1 MAAIDVSFNQAIMK
15 ITIVTVCYNAVDLI
29 GETIRSVLEQTYAD
43 IEYIVIDG
51 GSVDGTND
59 VIGKYKESI
68 SYVVSEADNGIYD
81 AMNKGIKAATGDFVN
96 FLNAGDVFCNS
107 RAVEDVVRG
116 IEKTGKS
123 CDVVYGDVMYK
134 YAFGKK
140 YVPSKPLTRIRYDM
154 VFSHQSV
161 FVQSGILKNRPF
173 SLKYKLAA
181 DYDFLLWAYLNGY
194 SFVQLSIP
202 VSIVDVTDGATNSN
216 FVKSRKESFE
226 IQLSYG
232 GNRLLCYSWFLW
244 TVIYFKIVTVIKR
257 YFPKSILKR
266 LISNHNG

>member
-1 MAAIDVSFNQAIMK
+1 MVAIDASYNQGIMK
-15 ITIVTVCYNAVDLI
+15 ITVVTVCYNAVNLI
-29 GETIRSVLEQTYAD
+29 EQTIRSVLEQTYTD
-43 IEYIVIDG
+43 IEYVVIDG

-68 SYVVSEADNGIYD
+68 SYVVSEPDNGIYD
-81 AMNKGIKAATGDFVN
+81 AMNKGINVSTGDFIN

-107 RAVEDVVRG
+107 RVVEDVVHG
-116 IEKTGKS
+116 IKKTCKP
-123 CDVVYGDVMYK
+123 CEVVYGDVMYK

-140 YVPSKPLTRIRYDM
+140 YVPSKLLTKIRYDM

-161 FVQSGILKNRPF
+161 FVQSEILKNRPF
-173 SLKYKLAA
+173 SLNYRLAA
-181 DYDFLLWAYLNGY
+181 DYDFLLWAYLNGC
-194 SFVQLSIP
+194 SFVQLSMP
-202 VSIVDVTDGATNSN
+202 VSIVDVTGGATNSN

-244 TVIYFKIVTVIKR
+244 TVIYFKVVTVIKR
-257 YFPKSILKR
+257 YLPKSILKK
-266 LISNHNG
+266 LISNYNG